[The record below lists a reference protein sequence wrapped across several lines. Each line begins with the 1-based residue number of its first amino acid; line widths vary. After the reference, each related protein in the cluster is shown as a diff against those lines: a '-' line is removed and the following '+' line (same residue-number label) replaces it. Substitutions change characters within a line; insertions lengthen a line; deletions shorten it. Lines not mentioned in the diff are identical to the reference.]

1 MFWLLPGG
9 AECGTCRPDVRPSSS
24 ACVFSWQGAVGCS
37 IWQQLPTAGPRAPW
51 PPVLSIAHVHAPTH
65 TLLPQDQGRRRPD
78 DEATGFTLRRGG
90 KVVSSHSVVLASC
103 APSQGLCGR
112 AGPIT
117 RNGQEGTQP
126 QTHTQARNTATSRPL
141 PLGVSLH
148 VPSLRDGR

>member
-37 IWQQLPTAGPRAPW
+37 VWQQLPTAGPRAPW

-90 KVVSSHSVVLASC
+90 KVVSSHSVVLVSC
-103 APSQGLCGR
+103 APSPGLQPSGADYTEWAGR
-112 AGPIT
+112 YTTA
-117 RNGQEGTQP
+117 N
-126 QTHTQARNTATSRPL
+126 THTGAQHGNLTAASTRRLTARPVAT
-141 PLGVSLH
+141 
-148 VPSLRDGR
+148 